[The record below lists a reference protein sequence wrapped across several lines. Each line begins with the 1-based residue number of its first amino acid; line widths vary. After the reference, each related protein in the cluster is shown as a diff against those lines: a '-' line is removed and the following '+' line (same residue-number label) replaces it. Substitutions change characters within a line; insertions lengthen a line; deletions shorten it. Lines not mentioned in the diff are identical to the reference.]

1 MTSRSPFA
9 GVFSTRLLAYVR
21 LNQVNV
27 DLGNEVT
34 FANQPLGCFRAHV
47 RLFSHVSRIL
57 SDLVGKPWLQ
67 PRARYVPSEC
77 PNDVNRFPRLVV
89 LQHKHARPLSGIPD
103 PSVGCNC
110 PGQRTGRQFLRG
122 AVLLDLIAL
131 QATNEINTESGD

>member
-34 FANQPLGCFRAHV
+34 FANPAPGCFRAHV
-47 RLFSHVSRIL
+47 RRFSHVSRIL

-77 PNDVNRFPRLVV
+77 PKRRESVSPSCRAPA
-89 LQHKHARPLSGIPD
+89 QARSALSGIPD

-122 AVLLDLIAL
+122 AVLLDLIAQL
-131 QATNEINTESGD
+131 TR